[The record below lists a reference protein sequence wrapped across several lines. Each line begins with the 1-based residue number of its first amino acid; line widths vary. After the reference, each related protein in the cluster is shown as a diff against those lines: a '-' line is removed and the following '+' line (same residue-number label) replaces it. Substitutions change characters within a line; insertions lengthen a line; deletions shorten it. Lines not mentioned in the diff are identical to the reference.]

1 MPITG
6 SGIVA
11 GGAYGA
17 ELAAL
22 TRRAVIP
29 SLVVQV
35 YKATPTLNLLLRQ
48 AQKAKGGLSQI
59 TAPVQGSSYVS
70 FSWSDASGSFPQ
82 PSVQAASQ
90 NAEFNLCL
98 GTVPIPFFGME
109 SLVQSSEVII
119 PRLKA
124 VMSDAKTVMVQQL
137 STNLFSDNSANGNI
151 IAGLPQ
157 AYDDGTNVN
166 VYGGINR
173 TASPFFKSTLVT
185 GAGAVL
191 TRAGF
196 IKFLVQQTALAGG
209 EAPDFVILSPS
220 DWTTLMQDFM
230 TVERINT
237 TPGSAFGK
245 QSVVNGGFRGL
256 MLGDTP
262 IFFDPFLAKG
272 TAFVINSKYL
282 AAYISEDAAFSFSGF
297 YSAIP
302 NLQIANIG
310 VVIVALQ
317 VVCTKPISG
326 MQIKGI
332 AGGAF

>member
-1 MPITG
+1 MPTTG

-11 GGAYGA
+11 GGSYGT

-29 SLVVQV
+29 SLVVQT
-35 YKATPTLNLLLRQ
+35 YKATPLLNLLLRQ
-48 AQKAKGGLSQI
+48 AQKTRGGISQV
-59 TAPVQGSSYVS
+59 TVPVQGSSYVS
-70 FSWSDASGSFPQ
+70 FSWSDASGTFPQ
-82 PSVQAASQ
+82 PVVQSAAQ

-109 SLVQSSEVII
+109 ALVQSSEVII

-124 VMSDAKTVMVQQL
+124 VMADAKTVMVQQL
-137 STNLFSDNSANGNI
+137 STNLYSDNSANGNI

-157 AYDDGTNVN
+157 AYDDATAVN

-173 TASPFFKSTLVT
+173 TSNTFWKSTKIT
-185 GAGAVL
+185 GAGSVL
-191 TRAGF
+191 TRSGF

-209 EAPDFVILSPS
+209 EAPDFVVLSPA

-245 QSVVNGGFRGL
+245 QSVINGGFRGL

-272 TAFVINSKYL
+272 TAFVMNSKYI
-282 AAYISEDAAFSFSGF
+282 AAYISEDAAFAFSGF
-297 YSAIP
+297 HSAIP

-326 MQIKGI
+326 MQIQGI
-332 AGGAF
+332 TGGAF